1 MSQDFY
7 ILRRDKVYNDE
18 FNIIK
23 FDTKE
28 EYKKLKKEVSARRQ
42 YLNNVIYQRNLKE
55 NPLENK
61 KYVLFPKNN
70 HIKYIFWGSSGSG
83 KTKNTMNMLKIY
95 AALNGKTTIIFY
107 FSPVDEDKYRDETL
121 HKIAEFTKGRV
132 YFYNCQMIKEIPTLY
147 QLQDI
152 ILKFK
157 GELNE
162 NKQKKIMQ
170 KLGPEAQK
178 SLKTNQWIN
187 PHSICIF
194 DDCEG
199 CTKRSV
205 LYDNNPIPVSKGI
218 YSIISFLSLAG
229 RSHNPNKP
237 TIEYICIQHNLT
249 IAGRIS
255 EFNTILFESNL
266 IGFNYSSLTIRSI
279 KYIDERWQ
287 VELPTRRSPDYPNNK
302 FVFFTLTYP
311 HLLIYEENCLNL
323 SNE

>member
-1 MSQDFY
+1 MSSDYY

-42 YLNNVIYQRNLKE
+42 YLNNVIYQRNLEE

-121 HKIAEFTKGRV
+121 HKISEFTKGKV
-132 YFYNCQMIKEIPTLY
+132 FFYNCQVIKEIPTLY
-147 QLQDI
+147 KLQEI
-152 ILKFK
+152 ILNFK
-157 GELNE
+157 AELNE
-162 NKQKKIMQ
+162 NKKNKLIK
-170 KLGPEAQK
+170 KLGPEAFK
-178 SLKTNQWIN
+178 EFKTSQFIN

-199 CTKRSV
+199 CTKRAV
-205 LYDNNPIPVSKGI
+205 LYDNQPIPVSKGI
-218 YSIISFLSLAG
+218 YQIISFLSLAG
-229 RSHNPNKP
+229 RSHSANKP

-279 KYIDERWQ
+279 KYIDERWG
-287 VELPTRRSPDYPNNK
+287 VELPTRRSPDYPNDK
-302 FVFFTLTYP
+302 FVFFTLSYP
-311 HLLIYEENCLNL
+311 HLLIYDEKCLNL
-323 SNE
+323 SN